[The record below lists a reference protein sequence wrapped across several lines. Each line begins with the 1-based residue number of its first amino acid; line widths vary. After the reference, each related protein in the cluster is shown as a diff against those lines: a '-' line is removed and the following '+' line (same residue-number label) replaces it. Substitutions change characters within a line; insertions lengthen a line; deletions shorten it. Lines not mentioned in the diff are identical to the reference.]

1 MKETRRE
8 QKWRRR
14 DGGLTRPEPKW
25 RPYTRKVLF
34 RGPAL
39 EVVLCV
45 WPPESASEFH
55 DHGSSNGMVT
65 VLKGIVTN
73 HVYSKD
79 GRFIIRQAFGEG
91 CTFRETPEIIH
102 RMFNISDDEPA
113 VTMHVYSNPPLRMKR
128 YKPSY
133 FKNPT

>member
-1 MKETRRE
+1 MSETRRE

-25 RPYTRKVLF
+25 RPYKRKVLY

-55 DHGSSNGMVT
+55 DHGKSSGRVV
-65 VLKGIVTN
+65 VLKGIITN
-73 HVYSKD
+73 IVYFKD
-79 GRFIIRQAFGEG
+79 GRLRHTESFGPG
-91 CTFRETPEIIH
+91 GSFLETPEMIH
-102 RMFNISDDEPA
+102 RMVNIRDDATVE
-113 VTMHVYSNPPLRMKR
+113 TLHIYDNPPLRMKK
-128 YKPSY
+128 YKE
-133 FKNPT
+133 KDIQ